1 MDKTIL
7 IEGKILS
14 LGGLKAIKTIKAFE
28 PVAETLKIKDKK
40 KAWDKI
46 EKALGRKSKSN
57 KRNTKE

>member
-28 PVAETLKIKDKK
+28 PVAETLKIKTRKR
-40 KAWDKI
+40 
-46 EKALGRKSKSN
+46 LGIR
-57 KRNTKE
+57 